1 MENWFEIMV
10 DFKSQPVRELA
21 ITYTNYEDGYD
32 VHQMKMAV
40 QRAVKGVTDEARLV
54 LLNDKYIDSDN
65 ADYLSFHV

>member
-1 MENWFEIMV
+1 MTALTT
-10 DFKSQPVRELA
+10 QPMRKLA
-21 ITYTNYEDGYD
+21 ITNTNSESGYD

-54 LLNDKYIDSDN
+54 LLNDKYIDGDN

>member
-1 MENWFEIMV
+1 MS
-10 DFKSQPVRELA
+10 DLTTQPMRELA
-21 ITYTNYEDGYD
+21 ITNTNSKGGYD

-54 LLNDKYIDSDN
+54 LLNDKYIDGDN